1 MAYDVLY
8 CSRHHVALY
17 FVVVRVLPDMPLN
30 FKGTYKGLM
39 KSLFTLYRDNSTI
52 RLVSARAG
60 LCFGSFLALWA
71 CLAFKLSGEPF
82 YAGNNIIG
90 MLGLC
95 GVAGALTASF
105 VGSLVHKFGVR
116 FLLLLVVRSS
126 LQPGSSCLFSRIL
139 I

>member
-60 LCFGSFLALWA
+60 LCFGSFWRCGRAWP
-71 CLAFKLSGEPF
+71 LS
-82 YAGNNIIG
+82 
-90 MLGLC
+90 
-95 GVAGALTASF
+95 
-105 VGSLVHKFGVR
+105 
-116 FLLLLVVRSS
+116 
-126 LQPGSSCLFSRIL
+126 
-139 I
+139 